1 MPSFFAIKTYE
12 NDKKRLIKFIIFFF
26 TSIAAIIE
34 KYQGGQLVPLLTE
47 AGAIAK

>member
-1 MPSFFAIKTYE
+1 MTRKDSSNI
-12 NDKKRLIKFIIFFF
+12 IIFLF
-26 TSIAAIIE
+26 TSIAAVIE